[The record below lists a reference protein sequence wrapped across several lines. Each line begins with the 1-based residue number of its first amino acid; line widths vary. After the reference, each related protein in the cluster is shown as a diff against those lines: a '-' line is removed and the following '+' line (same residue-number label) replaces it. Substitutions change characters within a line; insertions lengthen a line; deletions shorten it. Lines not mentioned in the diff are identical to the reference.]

1 MYATESRRKATI
13 LHANVHSWNL
23 PCGCNALKRSLA
35 SFSQPL
41 RGQRAA
47 FFQSAINVAEALV
60 VVRSRP
66 KISGSGFG
74 HASSESLMRT
84 SGEIGSDIVA
94 ASICHQ
100 HRPLSRWPPR
110 CFGGRALPVPA
121 VPEASLFEKSV
132 ATREFISSEAS
143 TTFENTT

>member
-60 VVRSRP
+60 SVVRSRP
-66 KISGSGFG
+66 KISGGGFG

-84 SGEIGSDIVA
+84 SGEIGSDILA
-94 ASICHQ
+94 ASLLPSTSTAI
-100 HRPLSRWPPR
+100 PL
-110 CFGGRALPVPA
+110 ATA
-121 VPEASLFEKSV
+121 VF
-132 ATREFISSEAS
+132 
-143 TTFENTT
+143 